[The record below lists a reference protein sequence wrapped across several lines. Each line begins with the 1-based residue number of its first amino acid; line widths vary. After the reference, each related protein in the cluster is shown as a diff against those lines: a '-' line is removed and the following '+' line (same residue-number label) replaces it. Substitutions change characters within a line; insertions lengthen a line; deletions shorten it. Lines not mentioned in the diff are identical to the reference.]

1 MSNGKRFFRRKLRIT
16 KAVSITASIL
26 LVSTIGIFGVSAK
39 EPTYQPIVSNAYDA
53 VREQLE
59 NAKPQ
64 DALEYLC
71 AAKEGQKNITS
82 EDLWSYSEMDYKNQ
96 TPSGNFENVKLDYGK
111 KIDIADY
118 DNYLKDGVFA
128 TDTKGHFMAIGNGN
142 GSYWSQEGNTTAV
155 FLNAV
160 TSYGFIPALS
170 YCYG

>member
-71 AAKEGQKNITS
+71 GEKEGK
-82 EDLWSYSEMDYKNQ
+82 WSIQIKHHPA
-96 TPSGNFENVKLDYGK
+96 T
-111 KIDIADY
+111 
-118 DNYLKDGVFA
+118 LK
-128 TDTKGHFMAIGNGN
+128 M
-142 GSYWSQEGNTTAV
+142 
-155 FLNAV
+155 
-160 TSYGFIPALS
+160 
-170 YCYG
+170 